1 MYCTIA
7 LQPCLLSISLS
18 IVALRYSSSH
28 PRYAAAFSPPLQ
40 RIHSTFPCTHDNALE
55 RSNTNDN
62 RPMCSSGIRID
73 GIDIDG
79 VCHVGTRPVRQLQST
94 RLSLSTS
101 TVTAVDEGGGDNVE
115 VGSVSMKTTDD
126 YGAGQITVLEGLD
139 PVRKRPGMCVSFHR
153 MQYVLYGCVYI
164 HIGR

>member
-1 MYCTIA
+1 MIQSIRYTGGLAYDSTITEAKMMYRTIA

-73 GIDIDG
+73 GINIDG
-79 VCHVGTRPVRQLQST
+79 VCHVSLSTLYLMNMPASPVWVFVDAILPHMST
-94 RLSLSTS
+94 RL
-101 TVTAVDEGGGDNVE
+101 
-115 VGSVSMKTTDD
+115 
-126 YGAGQITVLEGLD
+126 LEGLH
-139 PVRKRPGMCVSFHR
+139 PGR
-153 MQYVLYGCVYI
+153 WKYK
-164 HIGR
+164 

>member
-1 MYCTIA
+1 
-7 LQPCLLSISLS
+7 
-18 IVALRYSSSH
+18 
-28 PRYAAAFSPPLQ
+28 
-40 RIHSTFPCTHDNALE
+40 
-55 RSNTNDN
+55 
-62 RPMCSSGIRID
+62 MCSSGIRID

-79 VCHVGTRPVRQLQST
+79 VCHVSPRPVRQLQRT

-115 VGSVSMKTTDD
+115 VGSISMKTTDD

-164 HIGR
+164 HIITLHVVLLHGYLLLPVVACCYLLLPLVTFCCLV